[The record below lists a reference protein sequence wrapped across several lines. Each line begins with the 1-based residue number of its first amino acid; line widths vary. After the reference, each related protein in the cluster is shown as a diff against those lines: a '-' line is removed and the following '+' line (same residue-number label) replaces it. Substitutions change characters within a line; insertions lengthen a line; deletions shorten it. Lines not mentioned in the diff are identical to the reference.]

1 MTQPP
6 SFRVNMKWKKLILC
20 LFLVTGLSV
29 FGQAKK
35 LIRQA
40 GRASDLDT
48 KIELY
53 SQALDL
59 EPENLDALF
68 YRALAKTEQGDL
80 SGAIV
85 DYSKIILIKPDPDTY
100 FNRGNLRYRLQEL
113 DGAKEDYQKAYE
125 LDPGFVDALFSL
137 ACVEFDQQDYNAA
150 VTDYT
155 KVIKLNS
162 YYPKVYTL
170 RASAYEALKE
180 YKKAIED
187 YTIAVYVFGTP
198 EAYMNRGQLFLGIN
212 YYKEA
217 YIDFNKATS
226 LDSSNPFAFFY
237 RGTAA
242 LMLGGF
248 DDAENDFK
256 KALSFDSNDFDA
268 MLGLSITYLRKGNTN
283 LAKLNFEKAKELLGI
298 TTDDVDAYKNTFWYQ
313 NQYYFFLNK
322 LKELQ
327 VL

>member
-1 MTQPP
+1 M
-6 SFRVNMKWKKLILC
+6 NWKKLMLC
-20 LFLVTGLSV
+20 LCLITGMSV

-35 LIRQA
+35 LMRQA
-40 GRASDLDT
+40 DRADNVDT

-53 SQALDL
+53 SQALEL

-68 YRALAKTEQGDL
+68 YRALAKTEQGDI

-100 FNRGNLRYRLQEL
+100 FNRGNLRYSLKEFE
-113 DGAKEDYQKAYE
+113 GAKEDYQKAYE

-137 ACVEFDQQDYNAA
+137 ACVKFDLGDYQEAIK
-150 VTDYT
+150 DYT
-155 KVIKLNS
+155 KVIELNS

-170 RASAYEALKE
+170 RASAYEALE
-180 YKKAIED
+180 DYKKAIED
-187 YTIAVYVFGTP
+187 YTVAVFVFGTP

-217 YIDFNKATS
+217 YIDFNKAIS
-226 LDSSNPFAFFY
+226 LDKNNPFGYFY

-248 DDAENDFK
+248 DDAAGDFQ
-256 KALSFDSNDFDA
+256 KALSFDPNDFDA
-268 MLGLSITYLRKGNTN
+268 LLGLSLAYLRLGNTN
-283 LAKLNFEKAKELLGI
+283 LAKLNFEKAKEVLGI
-298 TTDDVDAYKNTFWYQ
+298 STDDPEAYASTFWYQ
-313 NQYYFFLNK
+313 NQYYFFVNK
-322 LKELQ
+322 LRELQ
-327 VL
+327 GL